1 MTTRA
6 LLLLALVV
14 AGCAE
19 RVPRWRDEPVV
30 PAGAAARLA
39 SCLSIGERSGGIE
52 AASDQLRYMVAWVW
66 YGRADGTG
74 MRFTMR
80 DGAERARATVC
91 DEPAPRR
98 LARLRVEAFGEGLAY
113 LGIVAEDLAFR
124 RFALDRPE
132 LLPSLREAGADLH
145 DGSPAHGLDREGVER
160 RAAAVEA
167 ELEALRRRYERG
179 LEPYLRCVER
189 LDTRVEEI
197 QQHLVNARGD
207 FGTTTGGLHEMLGRA
222 GVVSRGLTPFDQGI
236 IVERHCRGGP
246 EAP

>member
-1 MTTRA
+1 MRIRV
-6 LLLLALVV
+6 LLLV
-14 AGCAE
+14 AIVASGCPGGE
-19 RVPRWRDEPVV
+19 PRWRDEPVV

-39 SCLSIGERSGGIE
+39 SCLSIGDRPGGID

-80 DGAERARATVC
+80 DGAERARATLC

-160 RAAAVEA
+160 RATEVET
-167 ELEALRRRYERG
+167 ELDALRRRYERG

-189 LDTRVEEI
+189 LDTRVDEI

-207 FGTTTGGLHEMLGRA
+207 FGTATGAVYELLDQA
-222 GVVSRGLTPFDQGI
+222 GVPSRGLTPFDRGV
-236 IVERHCRGGP
+236 IVERPCPGGLD
-246 EAP
+246 AP